1 MASCYYADMS
11 NYPEA
16 RVPGVELVPVKK
28 LDLTQVV
35 QTAEQLH
42 RLTNSP
48 NTIAELLRRGRQ
60 GTIRR
65 YSQSVMGALENLEVL
80 QKQSKLKAFVV
91 RSEIGSVIGMATI
104 LKDLPLYEPNLPF
117 LPAALERKLGL
128 SEPVRTPDYNVSGWV
143 DAQSRV
149 ELGSEVVLREVYK
162 ELRSMAPD
170 SWTVEPM
177 ASGHDTHHAI
187 MNADFMPVDGSV
199 RFDEL
204 ETAWYPPVS
213 QLYIGRT
220 AVISS

>member
-1 MASCYYADMS
+1 MS

-16 RVPGVELVPVKK
+16 RVPDVELVSVKK
-28 LDLTQVV
+28 LDITQVF
-35 QTAEQLH
+35 QTAEQLY

-48 NTIAELLRRGRQ
+48 NTIAELHRRGRQ
-60 GTIRR
+60 GTIKR

-80 QKQSKLKAFVV
+80 QKQSQLEAFVV

-104 LKDLPLYEPNLPF
+104 QKYLPLYEPNLPF
-117 LPAALERKLGL
+117 LPAAVERKLGL
-128 SEPVRTPDYNVSGWV
+128 SIPVSTPDFNVSGWV
-143 DAQSRV
+143 DAQSRA

-162 ELRSMAPD
+162 QLRHEVPD
-170 SWTVEPM
+170 SWTVEPL

-204 ETAWYPPVS
+204 ETPWWPPVS
-213 QLYIGRT
+213 QLYLGRT